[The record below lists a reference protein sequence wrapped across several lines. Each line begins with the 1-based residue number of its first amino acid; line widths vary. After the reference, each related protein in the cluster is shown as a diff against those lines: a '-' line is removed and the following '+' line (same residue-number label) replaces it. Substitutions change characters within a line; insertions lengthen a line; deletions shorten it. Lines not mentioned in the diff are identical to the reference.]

1 MIIDQIKE
9 NFRQAQEVLDNFISA
24 PQTWEK
30 LEKAGEFVVQAL
42 KSGNKI
48 ISCGNG
54 GSLCDAMHFAEEL
67 TGRFQQD
74 RIPLPAFAISDP
86 SHITCVA
93 NDFGFDQIFSRTV
106 EALGEP
112 GDVLLAISSSGNS
125 QNVVNAIVSAKGLG
139 MKVIGLTGKTGGLM
153 SALCDVEIYVPYS
166 GYSDRIQEIHIKV
179 IHSLV
184 NYIELSMQEQLK
196 SDKTERIDN

>member
-1 MIIDQIKE
+1 MIINQIKE
-9 NFRQAQEVLDNFISA
+9 NFRQAQEVLDNFISG

-30 LEKAGEFVVQAL
+30 LEKAGEFMVQAL

-74 RIPLPAFAISDP
+74 RIPLPAFAICDP

-93 NDFGFDQIFSRTV
+93 NDFGYDQIFSRTV

-125 QNVVNAIVSAKGLG
+125 QNVVNAIISAKGLG
-139 MKVIGLTGKTGGLM
+139 IKVVGLTGKTGGQM
-153 SALCDVEIYVPYS
+153 SALCDVDIYVPYN

-184 NYIELSMQEQLK
+184 HYIELSMQEQLNAVK
-196 SDKTERIDN
+196 

>member
-1 MIIDQIKE
+1 MIINQIKE
-9 NFRQAQEVLDNFISA
+9 NFRQAQEVLDNFISG
-24 PQTWEK
+24 PQIWEK
-30 LEKAGEFVVQAL
+30 LEKAGEFMVQAL

-74 RIPLPAFAISDP
+74 RIPLPAFAICDP

-93 NDFGFDQIFSRTV
+93 NDFGYDQIFSRAV
-106 EALGEP
+106 EALGKP

-125 QNVVNAIVSAKGLG
+125 QNVVNAIISAKGLG
-139 MKVIGLTGKTGGLM
+139 MKVVGLTGKTGGQM
-153 SALCDVEIYVPYS
+153 AKLCDVEIYVPYN
-166 GYSDRIQEIHIKV
+166 GYSDRIQEIHIKI

-184 NYIELSMQEQLK
+184 NYIELAMEEQLK
-196 SDKTERIDN
+196 RDKTERIDN